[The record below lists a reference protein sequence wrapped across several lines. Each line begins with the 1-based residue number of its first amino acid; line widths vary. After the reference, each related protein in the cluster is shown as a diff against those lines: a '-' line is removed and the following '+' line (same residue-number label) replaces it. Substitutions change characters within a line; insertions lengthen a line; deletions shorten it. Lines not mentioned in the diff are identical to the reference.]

1 MVQLPPRYQGDNK
14 YMNRLHISWLNC
26 IEYMP
31 YHIRRWVDKLK
42 AHDLFEVQILQN
54 FMICTEI
61 RDICHKFE
69 QHAL

>member
-1 MVQLPPRYQGDNK
+1 
-14 YMNRLHISWLNC
+14 
-26 IEYMP
+26 MP

-61 RDICHKFE
+61 RDICYKFE